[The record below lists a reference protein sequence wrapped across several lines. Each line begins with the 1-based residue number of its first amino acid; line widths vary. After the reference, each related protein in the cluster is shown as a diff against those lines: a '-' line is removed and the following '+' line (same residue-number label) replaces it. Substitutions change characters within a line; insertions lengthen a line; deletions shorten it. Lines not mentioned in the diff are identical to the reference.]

1 MPIATGNGWQPSYF
15 AAMAVKMWSGGTQFT
30 KVGQSAIGD
39 LVIAVERDHHGIT
52 KLVVASADP
61 LKDESG
67 SPEIEWLSVWDH
79 TKITPVSAAE
89 ITEFVSAAVG
99 IAEKNPETTD

>member
-1 MPIATGNGWQPSYF
+1 M
-15 AAMAVKMWSGGTQFT
+15 AAILLFYHGRQDVEWWYT

-67 SPEIEWLSVWDH
+67 SPEIKWLSVWDH

-89 ITEFVSAAVG
+89 ITESVSAAVG